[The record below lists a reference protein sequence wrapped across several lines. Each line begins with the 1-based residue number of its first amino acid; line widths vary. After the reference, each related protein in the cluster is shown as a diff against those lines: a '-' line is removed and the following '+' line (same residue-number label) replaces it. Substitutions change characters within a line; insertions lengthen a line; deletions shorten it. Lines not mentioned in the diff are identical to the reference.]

1 MKNLVFPALLAGLV
15 LLLSVPASA
24 CSATDMMDMAKLM
37 EDSELYETAKSVVEN
52 TILPEEGWEK
62 IESVQAAT
70 GTIIQEYARMSGQ
83 GGYQLTQ
90 EEYTRRQELLTKQ
103 ASTGLTD
110 AELRELD
117 DIERFRNEILVGQN
131 TQMLDETWVR
141 DTFLNAPTSSILKDA
156 AGNIVGYS
164 RGHLGPLDGTSTVR
178 DHAAYH
184 GNQWETGYDEYYK
197 QNLDDW
203 LDENYPTDDPSD
215 FDHAG

>member
-1 MKNLVFPALLAGLV
+1 MKNLVFSALLAGLV
-15 LLLSVPASA
+15 LFLSVPASA

-37 EDSELYETAKSVVEN
+37 EDSELYETAKTVVE
-52 TILPEEGWEK
+52 TAILPEQEWEK
-62 IESVQAAT
+62 MEAVQAAT

-103 ASTGLTD
+103 GTIGLTD
-110 AELRELD
+110 SELRELD
-117 DIERFRNEILVGQN
+117 NIEKFRNEILVGQN
-131 TQMLDETWVR
+131 TQMLDVSWVR

-164 RGHLGPLDGTSTVR
+164 RGHLGPLSGTSTVK
-178 DHAAYH
+178 DHAVYH
-184 GNQWETGYDEYYK
+184 GDQWEDGYDEYYK
-197 QNLDDW
+197 QDLDDW
-203 LDENYPTDDPSD
+203 LNDNYPADQPSD